1 MHPASHVSPVYPA
14 YNPSFSVCFFSR
26 NSIFL
31 SQQISQQCFS
41 TGLSAQPN
49 GPLPKLGAMKRKDD
63 AHLQLVHQAEE
74 FNTKLDILDYSA
86 FLDDG
91 AYPVLHLPEDGHGV
105 YEDLISKTCSSS
117 ALSTRA
123 RSFAALNNTWFSGQ

>member
-1 MHPASHVSPVYPA
+1 MHII
-14 YNPSFSVCFFSR
+14 
-26 NSIFL
+26 IFL
-31 SQQISQQCFS
+31 WLAADDEIEDKMP
-41 TGLSAQPN
+41 LS
-49 GPLPKLGAMKRKDD
+49 KLGAMKRKDD